1 MARGSIPCTLNI
13 MMWGLIMKKDI
24 SILVVE
30 DDNYINNMLAKLVE
44 RSGYNVVQAY
54 SGTEAML
61 HIENKDFQLILL
73 DLMLPGI
80 MGEELIKNIRKTKEM
95 PIIVISAKIDKND
108 KVNLLKLG
116 ADDYITKPFDI
127 DEVSARIYSNL
138 RRYIKF
144 SNNSDEE
151 EKLVYKDIILN
162 KETKEVY
169 VNNREITFTARE
181 FRILELLL
189 SHPKKVFSKA
199 NLFES
204 IWGEEYLG
212 DDNTV
217 NVHMSN
223 LRNKLQKANQEEE
236 YIETIWGMGYKLK
249 G

>member
-1 MARGSIPCTLNI
+1 MER
-13 MMWGLIMKKDI
+13 DFR
-24 SILVVE
+24 ILVVE
-30 DDNYINNMLAKLVE
+30 DDNDINAMLAKLLE
-44 RSGYNVVQAY
+44 REGWSVVQAY
-54 SGTEAML
+54 SGTEAL
-61 HIENKDFQLILL
+61 IHLEHSDFDMVLL

-80 MGEELIKNIRKTKEM
+80 TGEELLKRIRKNKKM
-95 PIIVISAKIDKND
+95 PIIVISAKLDNQVKID
-108 KVNLLKLG
+108 LLRMG

-138 RRYIKF
+138 RRYREF
-144 SNNSDEE
+144 NNSNPYE
-151 EKLVYKDIILN
+151 EKIVYKDIVLN

-169 VNNREITFTARE
+169 IKNQEVVLTARE
-181 FRILELLL
+181 FAIFELLL
-189 SHPKKVFSKA
+189 THPKKVFTKA

-204 IWGEEYLG
+204 VWGDEYLG

-223 LRNKLQKANQEEE
+223 LRSKLNKANNDEE